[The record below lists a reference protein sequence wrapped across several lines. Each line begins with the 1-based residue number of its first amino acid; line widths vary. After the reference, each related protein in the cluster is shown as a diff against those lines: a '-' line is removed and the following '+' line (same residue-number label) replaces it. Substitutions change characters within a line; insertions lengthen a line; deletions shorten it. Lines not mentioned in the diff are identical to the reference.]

1 MAGVLGFTERGLQG
15 IIAENARGTR
25 TFKSYN
31 YNIEAYADYV
41 IHGTLPKSGAKKV
54 YKAKKSAAPKK
65 DRKQPSRL
73 WKIAEEEVFDL
84 ICSNSRKYAA
94 VREAAEKE
102 GSKGQDTIVSIVTAF
117 VTTQVVVAF
126 DVAKTV
132 VALVLLGVVTLGKN
146 IFCRYYGERR
156 QMPKKRPKTLI
167 PASGLDWEYAPR
179 IYSAGKIEPDYT
191 QNDPLGI
198 EGRFAMLRSLQLDF
212 ERNRGLSAAT
222 SSSTSSSRSF

>member
-1 MAGVLGFTERGLQG
+1 
-15 IIAENARGTR
+15 
-25 TFKSYN
+25 
-31 YNIEAYADYV
+31 
-41 IHGTLPKSGAKKV
+41 
-54 YKAKKSAAPKK
+54 
-65 DRKQPSRL
+65 L

-146 IFCRYYGERR
+146 IFCRYYGEGR
-156 QMPKKRPKTLI
+156 QMPRYQKSGPKSRVED
-167 PASGLDWEYAPR
+167 PHSCFRRERLDWEYAPR